1 MACKIAEDS
10 ITIQPVLWAR
20 ASVTVPSRTNS
31 ADSFSQENREAA
43 LDQARKEE
51 FERSRQVELAQ
62 VRKLAFDEG
71 TKKAREEA
79 AAEIKSVD
87 DRLASTLR
95 DLVVLKRRM
104 RGEAESDVVKLSLA
118 IARRILHRELTV
130 DPESIQGV
138 VHAALQK
145 LENREIASVRVCP
158 SAVETVR
165 SALERA
171 GVTTGISVI
180 ADPKM
185 HNGDLVFETT
195 LGELDASIETQLKE
209 IARGFSDRLG
219 LSC

>member
-1 MACKIAEDS
+1 MACKIADDS
-10 ITIQPVLWAR
+10 IGIQPVLWAS
-20 ASVTVPSRTNS
+20 ASVPAPSRTNS
-31 ADSFSQENREAA
+31 ADPVPQEGRAA
-43 LDQARKEE
+43 ISEQAKYEELDRL
-51 FERSRQVELAQ
+51 RQVELTQA
-62 VRKLAFDEG
+62 RKLAFEEG
-71 TKKAREEA
+71 AKKARDEA
-79 AAEIKSVD
+79 AAEIKNID
-87 DRLASTLR
+87 ERLARTLR
-95 DLVVLKRRM
+95 DLVVMKRRM
-104 RGEAESDVVKLSLA
+104 RNEAESDVVQLSLA
-118 IARRILHRELTV
+118 IAKRILHRELTV

-145 LENREIASVRVCP
+145 LQNREIACVRVCP
-158 SAVETVR
+158 SALETVR

-195 LGELDASIETQLKE
+195 LGELDASVEAQLKE